1 MQKRHR
7 TRKTK
12 AGLPP
17 GSLIHVG
24 ERHTEAPRLTLMR
37 YDAQESEEEILAD
50 IDGLTG
56 QTAGPGA
63 VAGAR
68 EGHGVTWLH
77 VEGLHDIALMEKLGN
92 RYRLHPLTLE
102 DILYTDQRP
111 KMEDY
116 GSYVYVVLKS
126 FSLNSGSL
134 ASGSMGEV
142 APEQISIV
150 FGQDFLISFAERE
163 SALLAPIRE
172 RIRQGRGRI
181 GRTGADYL
189 AYTIIDTIV
198 DQYFLVLERFG
209 EEIEALEDQL
219 VTNPSRNS
227 LAAIQ
232 HLKREILYL
241 RKSVWPLR
249 EAVSGLLRG
258 DSALVRD
265 GTRIF
270 LRDVYDHTI
279 QVIDNVETYRD
290 MLSGMLETYLSSVS
304 NRMNEVMKVLTVIA
318 TIFIPL
324 TFIAGIYG
332 MNFQHM
338 PELKWRYGYFIIWG
352 IMALIAGFMLVQFKK
367 KKWL

>member
-249 EAVSGLLRG
+249 EAVSTLQRLASPLM
-258 DSALVRD
+258 DAATDPYLK
-265 GTRIF
+265 
-270 LRDVYDHTI
+270 DVYDHTI
-279 QVIDNVETYRD
+279 QIIDTIESMRD
-290 MLSGMLETYLSSVS
+290 SLAGILDIYLSSAS
-304 NRMNEVMKVLTVIA
+304 NRLNEVMKVLTIIA
-318 TIFIPL
+318 TIFMPL
-324 TFIAGIYG
+324 TFLAGVYG
-332 MNFQHM
+332 MNFRYM
-338 PELKWRYGYFIIWG
+338 PELEWHWGYFTVWG
-352 IMALIAGFMLVQFKK
+352 VMIAVALSMALYFKR

>member
-249 EAVSGLLRG
+249 EAVSTLQRLASPLM
-258 DSALVRD
+258 DAATDPYLK
-265 GTRIF
+265 
-270 LRDVYDHTI
+270 DVYDHTI
-279 QVIDNVETYRD
+279 QIIDTIESMRD
-290 MLSGMLETYLSSVS
+290 SLAGILDIYLSSAS
-304 NRMNEVMKVLTVIA
+304 NRLNEVMKVLTIIA
-318 TIFIPL
+318 TIFMPL
-324 TFIAGIYG
+324 TFLAGVYG
-332 MNFQHM
+332 MNFRYM
-338 PELKWRYGYFIIWG
+338 PELEWHWGYFAVWVVMIAVALS
-352 IMALIAGFMLVQFKK
+352 MALYFKR